1 MVAGFISSG
10 FGIGLMPKDE
20 VLESMDIDIISE
32 ISPKLERD
40 IRMLWNDHINRPQLH
55 DDFRR
60 YVERYGKKNL

>member
-1 MVAGFISSG
+1 
-10 FGIGLMPKDE
+10 MPKDE